1 MKYFINKLFIFSA
14 GTFFLRSVFYPIISL
29 AAEKIEYTALEKE
42 AFEGFT
48 TNSGGGQLSDFLSQS
63 FSFGLALAVAL
74 TVIMI
79 VWGGLE
85 IMLSESVFN
94 KEAGKKKINEA
105 LLGLGLALV
114 SWLILYIINPEILN
128 FKI

>member
-1 MKYFINKLFIFSA
+1 MKHFINKIFTLGA
-14 GTFFLRSVFYPIISL
+14 WTFVLQSVFCPIISL
-29 AAEKIEYTALEKE
+29 EAEKIEYTALEGE

-48 TNSGGGQLSDFLSQS
+48 ASGGSSQLGDFLSQS

>member
-1 MKYFINKLFIFSA
+1 
-14 GTFFLRSVFYPIISL
+14 
-29 AAEKIEYTALEKE
+29 
-42 AFEGFT
+42 
-48 TNSGGGQLSDFLSQS
+48 
-63 FSFGLALAVAL
+63 
-74 TVIMI
+74 MI